1 LVQAKMPFGQYSG
14 WFITDLPVHY
24 LEWFKRQGFPEGQ
37 MGQYLS
43 TMYEI
48 KTNGIEEVLGP
59 IKKQFRYKNQ
69 GESRY

>member
-1 LVQAKMPFGQYSG
+1 
-14 WFITDLPVHY
+14 
-24 LEWFKRQGFPEGQ
+24 